1 MNDPLHPFFRLA
13 MKTLI
18 MLLCAG
24 LLPAIH
30 TAAPAKAAPV
40 VGNQIRPLLLNN
52 QYVLFPG
59 KLAPYTQAGRLM
71 VPVRAFAGALGA
83 QLTYD
88 AATKSSTISL
98 LGESVGKL
106 RAGQATAVT
115 RDGSTIALGASPQL
129 REGVLF
135 APMNPILTG
144 LKKVKWE
151 NMSNLL
157 GRNVLIV
164 QGRGDTVLPQAKSW
178 QSVTP
183 FGDLGGERKHPFYP
197 TLLTQSADGKGF
209 RLSLSVINASG
220 FVIPKDASSLEFIA
234 VNSQGQA
241 VVRQLPGPSQPIP
254 KAGALSFTIHVP
266 AAPDYVIFNSRIK

>member
-1 MNDPLHPFFRLA
+1 MKHRHRPFFRLA
-13 MKTLI
+13 MKALVL
-18 MLLCAG
+18 LLCADMLSAVHAG
-24 LLPAIH
+24 
-30 TAAPAKAAPV
+30 APAQAEPV
-40 VGNQIRPLLLNN
+40 VGNQIRPLLINN

-59 KLAPYTQAGRLM
+59 KLAPYIQAGKLM

-88 AATKSSTISL
+88 ASTKSSTVSL
-98 LGESVGKL
+98 LGESVGQL

-115 RDGSTIALGASPQL
+115 KDGSTIALGASPQL
-129 REGVLF
+129 RDGVLF

-157 GRNVLIV
+157 NRNVLIV
-164 QGRGDTVLPQAKSW
+164 QGRGDTVLPQAKPW

-183 FGDLGGERKHPFYP
+183 FGVVPGENQNPFYP

-209 RLSLSVINASG
+209 RLSLSVLNASG
-220 FVIPKDASSLEFIA
+220 SVIPKGASSLEFVA

-241 VVRQLPGPSQPIP
+241 VVRQLPGPSQPTP
-254 KAGALSFTIHVP
+254 KAGALSFTINVP
-266 AAPDYVIFNSRIK
+266 TAPDYVIFNSRIK

>member
-1 MNDPLHPFFRLA
+1 MNDRHHPFFRLA

-18 MLLCAG
+18 MLLCVG

-30 TAAPAKAAPV
+30 SAAPAQAAPV
-40 VGNQIRPLLLNN
+40 VGNQISPLLINS

-59 KLAPYTQAGRLM
+59 KLAPYIQAGKLM
-71 VPVRAFAGALGA
+71 VPIRAFAGALGA

-88 AATKSSTISL
+88 AATKSSTVSL
-98 LGESVGKL
+98 LGESVGQL

-115 RDGSTIALGASPQL
+115 KDGNTIALGVSPQL

-151 NMSNLL
+151 NMYKVLRL
-157 GRNVLIV
+157 KVLIV

-178 QSVTP
+178 KSVTP
-183 FGDLGGERKHPFYP
+183 FGDLGGEHHNPFYP
-197 TLLTQSADGKGF
+197 TLLTQSTDGKGF
-209 RLSLSVINASG
+209 RLTLSVLNASG
-220 FVIPKDASSLEFIA
+220 FVIPKGASRLELVAVDSL
-234 VNSQGQA
+234 GQA
-241 VVRQLPGPSQPIP
+241 VVRQLPGPSEATP
-254 KAGALSFTIHVP
+254 KAGALSFTINVP
-266 AAPDYVIFNSRIK
+266 TAPDYVIFNSRIE

>member
-1 MNDPLHPFFRLA
+1 M
-13 MKTLI
+13 I

-24 LLPAIH
+24 LLPAVH
-30 TAAPAKAAPV
+30 TAAPAQAAPV
-40 VGNQIRPLLLNN
+40 AGSQIRPLLINGN
-52 QYVLFPG
+52 YVLFPG
-59 KLAPYTQAGRLM
+59 KLAPYTQTGRLM

-88 AATKSSTISL
+88 AATKSTTVSL
-98 LGESVGKL
+98 LGESVEQL
-106 RAGQATAVT
+106 RAGEATAVN

-135 APMNPILTG
+135 APMNPVLTG

-157 GRNVLIV
+157 GRNILLV
-164 QGRGDTVLPQAKSW
+164 QGRGETVLPQAKPW

-183 FGDLGGERKHPFYP
+183 FGDLAGEYQHPFYP
-197 TLLTQSADGKGF
+197 TLLTQAADGKGF
-209 RLSLSVINASG
+209 RLTLSVLNASG
-220 FVIPKDASSLEFIA
+220 SAIPKGASSLEFIA
-234 VNSQGQA
+234 VDSQGQA
-241 VVRQLPGPSQPIP
+241 VVRQLPGPSQPTP

-266 AAPDYVIFNSRIK
+266 AAPDYVIFNSRIE

>member
-1 MNDPLHPFFRLA
+1 MNDRHRPFFRLA
-13 MKTLI
+13 MKTLV

-24 LLPAIH
+24 LLPVVH
-30 TAAPAKAAPV
+30 TASQVQAEPV
-40 VGNQIRPLLLNN
+40 VGNQISPLLINS

-59 KLAPYTQAGRLM
+59 KLAPYIQAGRLM

-83 QLTYD
+83 QLTYN
-88 AATKSSTISL
+88 AQTKSTTVSL

-115 RDGSTIALGASPQL
+115 KDGNTIALGVSPQL

-151 NMSNLL
+151 SMYKVLSLK
-157 GRNVLIV
+157 VLIV
-164 QGRGDTVLPQAKSW
+164 QGRGDTELPQAKSW

-183 FGDLGGERKHPFYP
+183 FGDLGGEHHNPFYP
-197 TLLTQSADGKGF
+197 TLLTQSTDGKGF
-209 RLSLSVINASG
+209 RLTLSVLNASG
-220 FVIPKDASSLEFIA
+220 FVIPKGASRLELVAVDSL
-234 VNSQGQA
+234 GQA
-241 VVRQLPGPSQPIP
+241 VVRQLPGPSEATP
-254 KAGALSFTIHVP
+254 KAGALSFTINVP
-266 AAPDYVIFNSRIK
+266 TAPDYVIFNSRIK

>member
-1 MNDPLHPFFRLA
+1 MNHRQRPFFRFA

-24 LLPAIH
+24 LLPLLH
-30 TAAPAKAAPV
+30 TGASAQAAPV
-40 VGNQIRPLLLNN
+40 VGNQIRPLLINN

-59 KLAPYTQAGRLM
+59 KLAPYIQEGKLM
-71 VPVRAFAGALGA
+71 IPVRAFAGALGA

-115 RDGSTIALGASPQL
+115 RDGSKIALGVSPQL
-129 REGVLF
+129 RDGVLF

-144 LKKVKWE
+144 LKKLKWE
-151 NMSNLL
+151 NMYNALT
-157 GRNVLIV
+157 RHVLIV
-164 QGRGDTVLPQAKSW
+164 QGRGDMELPQPKSW
-178 QSVTP
+178 QSVTS
-183 FGDLGGERKHPFYP
+183 FGDVPGEHQNPFYP

-209 RLSLSVINASG
+209 RLSLSVLNASG
-220 FVIPKDASSLEFIA
+220 SVIPKGASSLEFIA
-234 VNSQGQA
+234 VNGQGQA
-241 VVRQLPGPSQPIP
+241 VVRQLPGPSQATP
-254 KAGALSFTIHVP
+254 KAGALSFTINVP
-266 AAPDYVIFNSRIK
+266 TAPDYVIFNSRIK

>member
-1 MNDPLHPFFRLA
+1 MNHSQRPFFRFA

-24 LLPAIH
+24 LLPLVH
-30 TAAPAKAAPV
+30 TGAPAQAAPV
-40 VGNQIRPLLLNN
+40 VGNQIRPLLINN

-59 KLAPYTQAGRLM
+59 KLAPYIEAGKLM

-88 AATKSSTISL
+88 AASKSSTISL
-98 LGESVGKL
+98 LGESVGQL
-106 RAGQATAVT
+106 RAGQATAVNK
-115 RDGSTIALGASPQL
+115 DGISIALGTAPQL

-144 LKKVKWE
+144 LKKLKWE

-157 GRNVLIV
+157 NRNVLLV

-183 FGDLGGERKHPFYP
+183 FGNVPGEHQNPFYP

-209 RLSLSVINASG
+209 RLALSVINASG
-220 FVIPKDASSLEFIA
+220 FVIPKGASSLEFVA

-241 VVRQLPGPSQPIP
+241 VVRQLPGPLKEAP
-254 KAGALSFTIHVP
+254 KAGALSFTINVP
-266 AAPDYVIFNSRIK
+266 TAPDYVIFNSRIK

>member
-1 MNDPLHPFFRLA
+1 MNHRQRPFFRFA

-24 LLPAIH
+24 LLPAVY
-30 TAAPAKAAPV
+30 TGAPAQAAPV
-40 VGNQIRPLLLNN
+40 VGNQIRPLMINN

-59 KLAPYTQAGRLM
+59 KLAPYIEAGNLM

-98 LGESVGKL
+98 LGESVGQL
-106 RAGQATAVT
+106 RAGKATAVT
-115 RDGSTIALGASPQL
+115 RDGSTIALGAAPQL
-129 REGVLF
+129 RDGVLF

-157 GRNVLIV
+157 GRNVLLV
-164 QGRGDTVLPQAKSW
+164 QGRGDTVLPQAKPW

-183 FGDLGGERKHPFYP
+183 FGDVPGERQNPFYP

-209 RLSLSVINASG
+209 RLALSVINASG
-220 FVIPKDASSLEFIA
+220 FVIAGDASSLEFVA

-241 VVRQLPGPSQPIP
+241 VVRQLPGPSKATP
-254 KAGALSFTIHVP
+254 KAGALSFTINVP
-266 AAPDYVIFNSRIK
+266 TAPDYVIFNSRIK

>member
-1 MNDPLHPFFRLA
+1 MNNSRRPFLRLA

-18 MLLCAG
+18 MLLCVG
-24 LLPAIH
+24 LLPLVQ
-30 TAAPAKAAPV
+30 TGVPAQAAPV
-40 VGNQIRPLLLNN
+40 VGNQIRPLMINN

-59 KLAPYTQAGRLM
+59 KLAPYIQAGKLM

-98 LGESVGKL
+98 LGESVGQL

-115 RDGSTIALGASPQL
+115 KDGSKIALGVSPQL
-129 REGVLF
+129 RDGVLF

-144 LKKVKWE
+144 LKKLKWE

-157 GRNVLIV
+157 GRNVLLV
-164 QGRGDTVLPQAKSW
+164 QGRGDTVLPQAKPW

-183 FGDLGGERKHPFYP
+183 FGDVPGERQNPFYP
-197 TLLTQSADGKGF
+197 TLLMQSTDGKGF
-209 RLSLSVINASG
+209 RLSLSLLNASG
-220 FVIPKDASSLEFIA
+220 SVIPKGASSLEFVA

-241 VVRQLPGPSQPIP
+241 VVRQLPGPSKETP
-254 KAGALSFTIHVP
+254 KAGALSFTINVP
-266 AAPDYVIFNSRIK
+266 TAPDYVIFNSRIK